1 MHRTVTESTSDPGA
15 VLADGVSFAPR
26 RIAVGSTNPGKIA
39 AVRQAVA
46 RYWPQA
52 TVAGINVPSGVPDQ
66 PRSDAEGA
74 RGAVLR
80 AAAARR
86 ALDADLGIGLE
97 GSSDEHPWGMYTV
110 AWVAVVDRAER
121 VGLASTGR
129 CPLPAAVAAGIRAGG
144 ELGPLVDDLLGE
156 ANTKHRGGASAAFT
170 AGHAGRIESLAGGVI
185 YACAPFLTPAYFGPA
200 AMGQVDEVLARLAE
214 ARPLRTAYTLVFLY
228 RPDGRVLLLHRT
240 HPPNAG
246 RLNGVG
252 GGIEAG
258 EDVLLAAAR
267 EVREEVGL
275 AVEPQLG
282 LVLTLWEAG
291 RTAQGLPPILLYV
304 CRTDVAAAAAAQVPA
319 SCPEGA
325 LSWVDPAAL
334 DDLDVVPNLRVLLPL
349 LPARDAGTGALA
361 GTLWYAAGWQ
371 GGHYLIHTLDGPLR
385 GPLPA

>member
-1 MHRTVTESTSDPGA
+1 VTESAPRPDA
-15 VLADGVSFAPR
+15 VPEDGVSFVPR
-26 RIAVGSTNPGKIA
+26 RIAVGSANPGKIA

-52 TVAGINVPSGVPDQ
+52 AVAGINVPSGVPEQ
-66 PRSDAEGA
+66 PRNDAEGA

-86 ALDADLGIGLE
+86 ALDADVGIGLE

-110 AWVAVVDRAER
+110 AWVAVVDRAGR

-129 CPLPAAVAAGIRAGG
+129 CPLPAPVAAGIQAGG

-170 AGHAGRIESLAGGVI
+170 AGHAGRIDSLAGGVI

-200 AMGQVDEVLARLAE
+200 AMGHVDDVLARLAG
-214 ARPLRTAYTLVFLY
+214 ARPLRTAYTLVFLG

-240 HPPNAG
+240 NPPNAG
-246 RLNGVG
+246 RLNGLG

-258 EDVLLAAAR
+258 EDVLEAAAR

-275 AVEPQLG
+275 DVQPRLG
-282 LVLTLWEAG
+282 LALTLWEAE
-291 RTAQGLPPILLYV
+291 RQAQGAPPILLYV
-304 CRTDVAAAAAAQVPA
+304 CRADVTVQAAAQVPA
-319 SCPEGA
+319 ACPEGA
-325 LSWVDPAAL
+325 LSWVDPQAL
-334 DDLDVVPNLRVLLPL
+334 ADLDVVPNLRLLLPL
-349 LPARDAGTGALA
+349 LLAREAGAGALV
-361 GTLWYAAGWQ
+361 GTLWYDAGWQ
-371 GGHYLIHTLDGPLR
+371 AGRYLIHTPNGPRR
-385 GPLPA
+385 GAISP